1 MPEFKSFKDLKDLKV
16 KKSDEDIIDQLMVD
30 TVDGKFE
37 WLEKNDI
44 IYTKLEKT
52 YNDTK
57 VELYF
62 ELSDTLLEDEYAE
75 NVMFGYE
82 FQDMFSNM
90 ITLDIFMCKNNKKKV
105 FVKRISMHQ
114 LKLSDLLEKVMP
126 LVANLPVKNREKK

>member
-16 KKSDEDIIDQLMVD
+16 KKSDEDIIDQLMED
-30 TVDGKFE
+30 TVDGRFE
-37 WLEKNDI
+37 WYAKNDI

-52 YNDTK
+52 YDGTK
-57 VELYF
+57 VELDF

-75 NVMFGYE
+75 NAMFGYE

-114 LKLSDLLEKVMP
+114 LKLSDLLEKIMP
-126 LVANLPVKNREKK
+126 LVKNREKK